1 VYRWMVVNDALA
13 HLKTHLDVDRNGG
26 KIVCLRKCVAF
37 CCDNVVD
44 LELEG
49 VESTR
54 SRMEGVCC
62 LLVLC
67 GE

>member
-44 LELEG
+44 LELG
-49 VESTR
+49 LR
-54 SRMEGVCC
+54 RC
-62 LLVLC
+62 
-67 GE
+67 